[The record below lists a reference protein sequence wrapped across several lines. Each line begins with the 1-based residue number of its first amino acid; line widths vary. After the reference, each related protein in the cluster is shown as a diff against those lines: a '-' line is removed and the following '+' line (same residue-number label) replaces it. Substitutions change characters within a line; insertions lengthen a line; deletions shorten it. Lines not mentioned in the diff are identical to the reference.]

1 MLREISFGLL
11 CMAACYGSN
20 SYSMDNNIMQYQ
32 GVTVEYI
39 LEPNKPLPFVNY
51 MFWPVEAN
59 CIILTEDES
68 DTLYILGRAKKGKIN
83 DITVVAGQSLQI
95 TVHPNENL
103 KINADSGAK
112 VEITNLGEHT
122 VKASCSA

>member
-20 SYSMDNNIMQYQ
+20 SYSMNNEIMPFQ
-32 GVTVEYI
+32 GVTIEYE
-39 LEPNKPLPFVNY
+39 LEPNKPQLFTNY
-51 MFWPVEAN
+51 MFWAIEAN
-59 CIILTEDES
+59 CVVYTEDAS
-68 DTLYILGRAKKGKIN
+68 DTLYALGRTKKAKIN
-83 DITVVAGQSLQI
+83 DIPISAGQSLQVS
-95 TVHPNENL
+95 VHPNENL

-122 VKASCSA
+122 VRASCTA